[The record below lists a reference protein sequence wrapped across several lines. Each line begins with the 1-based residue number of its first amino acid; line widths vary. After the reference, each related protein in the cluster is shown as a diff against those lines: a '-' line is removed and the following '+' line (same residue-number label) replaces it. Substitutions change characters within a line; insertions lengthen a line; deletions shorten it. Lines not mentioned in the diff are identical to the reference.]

1 MKDVLI
7 ILIFALAL
15 VGFVTLIVH
24 LHWLGAI
31 GVLGVVWNNIKPTSE
46 AADRTIDR
54 ILALWDKW
62 KQNRKEVKEE
72 NSDE

>member
-1 MKDVLI
+1 MKDILK

-15 VGFVTLIVH
+15 IGLVTLIVH

-31 GVLGVVWNNIKPTSE
+31 GVLGVVWNDIKPTGES
-46 AADRTIDR
+46 ADRVIDR

>member
-1 MKDVLI
+1 MKDVLKI
-7 ILIFALAL
+7 VIFAFAL

-31 GVLGVVWNNIKPTSE
+31 GVLGVVWSDIKPTSE
-46 AADRTIDR
+46 AADRVIDR

>member
-1 MKDVLI
+1 MKDVLKI
-7 ILIFALAL
+7 VIFALAL

-31 GVLGVVWNNIKPTSE
+31 GVLGVVWNDNKPTSE

>member
-1 MKDVLI
+1 MKDVLK

-15 VGFVTLIVH
+15 VGMVTLVIH

-31 GVLGVVWNNIKPTSE
+31 GVLGVVWNDIKPTSE

>member
-1 MKDVLI
+1 MKDVLKI
-7 ILIFALAL
+7 VIFALAL

-31 GVLGVVWNNIKPTSE
+31 GVLGVVWNDIKPTSE

-62 KQNRKEVKEE
+62 QADKQEVKEE

>member
-1 MKDVLI
+1 MKDVLKI
-7 ILIFALAL
+7 VIFALAL
-15 VGFVTLIVH
+15 VGMVTLIVN

-31 GVLGVVWNNIKPTSE
+31 GVLGVIWSDIKPTSE

-62 KQNRKEVKEE
+62 QANKKEIKEE
-72 NSDE
+72 REN

>member
-1 MKDVLI
+1 MKDVLKI
-7 ILIFALAL
+7 VIFALAL

-31 GVLGVVWNNIKPTSE
+31 GVLGVVWNDIKPTSE
-46 AADRTIDR
+46 AADRVIDR

-62 KQNRKEVKEE
+62 KKERKEVKEE

>member
-1 MKDVLI
+1 MKDVLK

-15 VGFVTLIVH
+15 VGMVTLIVH
-24 LHWLGAI
+24 LYWLGAI
-31 GVLGVVWNNIKPTSE
+31 GVLGVIWSDIKPTSE

-72 NSDE
+72 DGDE

>member
-1 MKDVLI
+1 MKDVLKI
-7 ILIFALAL
+7 VIFALAL
-15 VGFVTLIVH
+15 VGMVTLIVH

-31 GVLGVVWNNIKPTSE
+31 GVLGVVWNDIRPTSE

-62 KQNRKEVKEE
+62 QQNGKEVKEE

>member
-1 MKDVLI
+1 MKDVLKI
-7 ILIFALAL
+7 VIFALAL

-31 GVLGVVWNNIKPTSE
+31 GVLGVIWSDIKPTSE
-46 AADRTIDR
+46 AADRVIDR

-62 KQNRKEVKEE
+62 QANKKEVKEE

>member
-1 MKDVLI
+1 MKDVLKI
-7 ILIFALAL
+7 VIFAFAL

-31 GVLGVVWNNIKPTSE
+31 GVLGVVWSDIKPTSE

-54 ILALWDKW
+54 ILNLWDKW
-62 KQNRKEVKEE
+62 KANRKEVKEE
-72 NSDE
+72 DSDE